1 MVLRA
6 CRLGVAA
13 AFDRVSQRQIPF
25 NVSRP
30 RSLAGRESSQQ
41 TRGSQRIRNM
51 RGRRHEG
58 CDVGTTVRLMDHT
71 KNVRR
76 GNVRRSAEN
85 LRCAS
90 AATPNGL
97 RGLAEAAVLTIS
109 LVREEFP
116 RASSTLFAPPHR
128 RRSLKSSHD
137 SRATHAREDAARA
150 VSHTPRFRRDAPRP
164 DRRKKNSWSF
174 GCGSRRLR
182 VRLRGRRARLRA
194 LARALPDPARRSAV
208 SRSRLAARAA
218 RTAAQCPSP
227 FAPTATCLRAGLPPR
242 SPRDDGEQRTGY
254 HFSLAHGRAPR
265 YRR

>member
-1 MVLRA
+1 MTVFRNDKFLSTSPDRG
-6 CRLGVAA
+6 LSPVENPVSKLEGVK
-13 AFDRVSQRQIPF
+13 
-25 NVSRP
+25 
-30 RSLAGRESSQQ
+30 ESE
-41 TRGSQRIRNM
+41 TCG
-51 RGRRHEG
+51 GRRHEG

-164 DRRKKNSWSF
+164 DRRNSWSF
-174 GCGSRRLR
+174 ELWLSPPPRPPSGSP
-182 VRLRGRRARLRA
+182 RAPPRPRA
-194 LARALPDPARRSAV
+194 PLPDPARRSAV
-208 SRSRLAARAA
+208 SAR
-218 RTAAQCPSP
+218 
-227 FAPTATCLRAGLPPR
+227 G
-242 SPRDDGEQRTGY
+242 
-254 HFSLAHGRAPR
+254 
-265 YRR
+265 